1 MFFLI
6 HITPDI
12 FSGKTS
18 WEESCGMSY
27 PPLQCSAVMSWH
39 AASIASWMHW
49 TFGPVDDGQKF
60 SISRLIKSP
69 QRGWGKRQGK
79 ETSFSNG
86 CQIRLWLHWEWWY
99 ATLFHAII
107 YWQVVWSPTCPL
119 FLVPVFGTDLLKSHI
134 YALFHT
140 RSAQRDP
147 LLLYIIW
154 PCD

>member
-1 MFFLI
+1 MF
-6 HITPDI
+6 
-12 FSGKTS
+12 
-18 WEESCGMSY
+18 Y

-39 AASIASWMHW
+39 AASIASWRDIW
-49 TFGPVDDGQKF
+49 SCGRWSKTFNLQAHK
-60 SISRLIKSP
+60 ISSMGLRKGEYGT
-69 QRGWGKRQGK
+69 RKRDFIL
-79 ETSFSNG
+79 EWVSNQAVTALG
-86 CQIRLWLHWEWWY
+86 WWY

-147 LLLYIIW
+147 LLLYFIW